1 MEVTVS
7 QFKITRTYT
16 VIERTSGGY
25 ICESDDGKC
34 EFFSEEEIQIITKF
48 NPKFRLDS

>member
-1 MEVTVS
+1 MEVSVT

-16 VIERTSGGY
+16 VIEKTSGGY
-25 ICESDDGKC
+25 ICESDEGKV
-34 EFFSEEEIQIITKF
+34 EFFSDEEIQIITKF